1 MNVTELQE
9 RAYSSRRSLHNCT
22 AAFGGNV
29 VRDEGAGA

>member
-9 RAYSSRRSLHNCT
+9 RTYPSRRSVHNCT

-29 VRDEGAGA
+29 VRDEGAEA